1 TPFPSDGA
9 DRLWFCLEME
19 SDPTFHDP
27 LRLSLRHEMSEPME
41 QIARVV
47 RARRGFGMVL
57 DGVHRQIETAQALDG
72 IIVQTDVGQLHTAVS
87 RGPRHR
93 FRAGS
98 GDLSSPHGKVVVL
111 GCDLHLPSLEV
122 GTTVTSKP

>member
-1 TPFPSDGA
+1 
-9 DRLWFCLEME
+9 ME

-72 IIVQTDVGQLHTAVS
+72 IIVQTDVGQLHTAVCCY
-87 RGPRHR
+87 PRHR
-93 FRAGS
+93 FRAGF
-98 GDLSSPHGKVVVL
+98 GDLSSTHVKFLVTI
-111 GCDLHLPSLEV
+111 CDTPRASVEM
-122 GTTVTSKP
+122 